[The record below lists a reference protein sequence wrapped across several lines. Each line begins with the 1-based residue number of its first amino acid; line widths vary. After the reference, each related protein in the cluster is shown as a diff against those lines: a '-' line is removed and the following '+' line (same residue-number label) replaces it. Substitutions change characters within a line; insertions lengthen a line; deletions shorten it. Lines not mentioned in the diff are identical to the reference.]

1 MQTMFALRFNT
12 VIQKYVNS
20 AFIIII
26 ITITIVKTINNTI
39 MILINAFV

>member
-1 MQTMFALRFNT
+1 
-12 VIQKYVNS
+12 VNS

-26 ITITIVKTINNTI
+26 IITIVKTINNTI

>member
-1 MQTMFALRFNT
+1 MFALRFNT

-20 AFIIII
+20 AFMIIII
-26 ITITIVKTINNTI
+26 ITIVKTINNTI